1 MKKQEDC
8 DRQNNKKS
16 VKWSVVKIMLYFSS
30 FYFLLFM
37 IYSFLGWCIEMM
49 ERGIHYRRI
58 TNRGFLIGP
67 YCPIYGYS
75 AIIMIFLLTPFVTNN
90 PIFTFLICSIIC
102 AIIEYGTSYAMEKIF
117 QARWWDYSDRKFHI
131 NGMICLGNLIAFGM
145 LSMILLNYLNP
156 KIEQWLITINH
167 TIMITIALILFI
179 IYLLDT
185 IVSFNI
191 IYKIK
196 SVKRNIKVDSTEEIK
211 KIVRNIIF
219 PKNLVKRLINAFP
232 TLKFK

>member
-1 MKKQEDC
+1 MFYVC
-8 DRQNNKKS
+8 C
-16 VKWSVVKIMLYFSS
+16 

-37 IYSFLGWCIEMM
+37 LYSFLGWCIEMI

-75 AIIMIFLLTPFVTNN
+75 SIIMIILLNPFINKN
-90 PIFTFLICSIIC
+90 PIFTFLISSIIC
-102 AIIEYGTSYAMEKIF
+102 AGIEYGTSYVMEKLF
-117 QARWWDYSDRKFHI
+117 QARWWDYSDRRFNM
-131 NGMICLGNLIAFGM
+131 NGRICLGNLITFGI

-156 KIEQWLITINH
+156 FVEQLLIKTNH
-167 TIMITIALILFI
+167 NIIITTALIFFI

-185 IVSFNI
+185 IISFNI

-196 SVKRNIKVDSTEEIK
+196 SVKRNIKKDSTEEIK
-211 KIVRNIIF
+211 KIVRTIIF
-219 PKNLVKRLINAFP
+219 PKKLVKRLINAFP